1 MSIYIR
7 NGEQVSSDEFY
18 RSEYNDI
25 FISVYNANPD
35 NLQKALA
42 EIKSKGCSMP
52 EACKVLVFV
61 LGIELR
67 EASLTTQ
74 EVWYKTD

>member
-25 FISVYNANPD
+25 FISVYNANPG

-42 EIKSKGCSMP
+42 EIKLKGCLMV
-52 EACKVLVFV
+52 EACQVLVFV
-61 LGIELR
+61 LGIGLR
-67 EASLTTQ
+67 EASVTVQ
-74 EVWYKTD
+74 EAWYKAD